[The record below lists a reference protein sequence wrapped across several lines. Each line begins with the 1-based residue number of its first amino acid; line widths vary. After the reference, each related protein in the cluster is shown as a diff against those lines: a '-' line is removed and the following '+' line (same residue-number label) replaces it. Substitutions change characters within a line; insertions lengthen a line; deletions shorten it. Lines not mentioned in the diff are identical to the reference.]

1 MSTPAPHSP
10 ATPPMGRPGGRQLP
24 PLHQARVLESFDAPL
39 NMRRVVL
46 GLPEGSGFTYK
57 PGQAVVLL
65 IPTETEEM
73 ARRDYTI
80 RAAEGDTITL
90 DILKH
95 GETPGP
101 LWALGAKPGDTIAF
115 RGPRGGTWLD
125 PEADWHL
132 ITGDETCIPAIQ
144 HMLETA
150 KPGAKIHVLLEIDG
164 PEARFALETAAD
176 LSLTWIERGGAPA
189 GPSDLM
195 VEALAAFPLPEG
207 RGRSILIGETSN
219 VRRQRR
225 LLIDGGVDKTQV
237 YSEGYWRPGRLGGHD
252 HVDD

>member
-1 MSTPAPHSP
+1 MSTPAPISP
-10 ATPPMGRPGGRQLP
+10 AAPPMGRPGGRQLP
-24 PLHQARVLESFDAPL
+24 PLHKAKVLQSIDAAHD
-39 NMRRVVL
+39 MRRVTL
-46 GLPEGSGFTYK
+46 ALPEGTGFTYK

-65 IPTETEEM
+65 IETGTEER

-80 RAAEGDTITL
+80 RAAEGDIITL
-90 DILKH
+90 DILMH

-101 LWALGAKPGDTIAF
+101 LWAKNAKPGDEIEF

-132 ITGDETCIPAIQ
+132 ITGDETVIPAIE

-150 KPGAKIHVLLEIDG
+150 APGAKIHVLLEIASA
-164 PEARFALETAAD
+164 EKRFEIETEAD
-176 LSLTWIERGGAPA
+176 LTLNWVERAGAPA

-195 VEALAAFPLPEG
+195 VDAVAAFVLPEG
-207 RGRSILIGETSN
+207 RGRLLLLGETSN

-225 LLIDGGVDKTQV
+225 LMLERGVSKSDI